1 MKYLTVILL
10 FITSVSWAQT
20 DTLIQKPDTLL
31 NKATFTLDSLQQSF
45 TKQSDSIR
53 QSYATQKQKLVSVK
67 QRYLLKLDSIK
78 NKRPAAPGNPLDTLS
93 SPVETARYTKKVD
106 SLDQQLAAV
115 QQNTTKRIDSLKQRV
130 SNTVSKLKLPKEAQG
145 KANGLTSVMDNV
157 NVPSFDSDLAGKL
170 NLPGLNGAVP
180 ELPGA
185 NVPGLN
191 IPNTNLPDI
200 NPNLP
205 GTNVNAPDLTGKLPD
220 ANVDTGK
227 LNDLTGQA
235 GDIQKQVTDATGSTE
250 GLGKTLEGK
259 ASDQIKGLPDQ
270 KLPEQAGLPGGI
282 PKTGDEAK
290 EQLAGMAKKEAVNHF
305 AGKEAAL
312 MGAME
317 KMSKYKQKY
326 SSVNSLSDIKD
337 EKHHNEMKGKP
348 LRERIVPAITLQFQ
362 SWQDMMLDVN
372 PSLGYKFTSHFTA
385 GLGWNQRIAFNIP
398 ERSFNREARVYGFR
412 SYGEYTLNKG
422 FGFRL
427 DIESMNTP
435 LKQKDFTTDVLPPR
449 DWVWSALIG
458 VKQKY
463 PIYKKL
469 KGNAQLMYNLFDR
482 DHRSPYTDRVNF
494 RIGLELTLKKKKQPT
509 KKTEQ

>member
-1 MKYLTVILL
+1 VKYLTVILL

-31 NKATFTLDSLQQSF
+31 NKVTYTLDSLKQSF
-45 TKQSDSIR
+45 TKQSDSIKE
-53 QSYATQKQKLVSVK
+53 SYATQKQKLVSVK

-93 SPVETARYTKKVD
+93 NPVETARYTKKID
-106 SLDQQLAAV
+106 SLDLQLAAM

-145 KANGLTSVMDNV
+145 KANGLTTVMDKV

-170 NLPGLNGAVP
+170 NLPGMNGAVP

-191 IPNTNLPDI
+191 IPNANLPDI
-200 NPNLP
+200 NPALP
-205 GTNVNAPDLTGKLPD
+205 GTNVNAPDLNGKLPD

-227 LNDLTGQA
+227 LKDITGQA

-259 ASDQIKGLPDQ
+259 ASEQIKGLPDQ
-270 KLPEQAGLPGGI
+270 KLPDQAGLPGGI
-282 PKTGDEAK
+282 PKTGEAK
-290 EQLAGMAKKEAVNHF
+290 EQLAAMAKKEAVNHF

-317 KMSKYKQKY
+317 KMGKYKQKY
-326 SSVNSLSDIKD
+326 NSVSSLKDIEN
-337 EKHHNEMKGKP
+337 EKHHNELKGKP
-348 LRERIVPAITLQFQ
+348 LRERLTPSLTLQFQ
-362 SWQDMMLDVN
+362 SWHDLMLDIN
-372 PSLGYKFTSHFTA
+372 PSIGYKFTQHFTA
-385 GLGWNQRIAFNIP
+385 GFGYNHRIAFNLP
-398 ERSFNREARVYGFR
+398 ARSFNPAARVFGFR
-412 SYGEYTLNKG
+412 SYGEYTFKKG

-435 LKQKDFTTDVLPPR
+435 LKQKYLTADLSPQR
-449 DWVWSALIG
+449 DWVWSVLIG

-469 KGNAQLMYNLFDR
+469 KGNAQLMYNIFDR

-494 RIGLELTLKKKKQPT
+494 RIGLELTLKKKKQPA
-509 KKTEQ
+509 KKN